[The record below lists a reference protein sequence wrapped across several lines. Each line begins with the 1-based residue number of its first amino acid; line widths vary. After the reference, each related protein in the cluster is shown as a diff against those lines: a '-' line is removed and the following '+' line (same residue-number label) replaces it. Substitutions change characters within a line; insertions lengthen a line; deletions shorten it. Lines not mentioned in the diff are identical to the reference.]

1 MPFENLDR
9 SREGGLRELLEA
21 DKSRVPCREVRDCIP
36 IVLKAEKKRVLEELQ
51 DSNYSIVFD
60 ATPRSDETFGI
71 IIRFLNSR
79 SYQLCIRTLAVK
91 LYRYS
96 FDTGALVRTLLMTL
110 TQDYRLDLSKCRFMI
125 AGGCAVNAA
134 AVEKLTAIMPTGIF
148 VVCVPH
154 ASNLVGSVFEDSC
167 KLASSFLKSWSQMLT
182 KSYIS
187 VILFKQYAGTS
198 TVKTENHVR
207 WYSWWE
213 VANQIAT
220 NFQACEEVLNDD
232 RDF

>member
-9 SREGGLRELLEA
+9 SREGGLRELL
-21 DKSRVPCREVRDCIP
+21 DSNKSRVPCREVRDCIP

-79 SYQLCIRTLAVK
+79 SYQLCVRTLAVK

-96 FDTGALVRTLLMTL
+96 FDRSIRTLLMTL

-125 AGGCAVNAA
+125 AGGCAV
-134 AVEKLTAIMPTGIF
+134 
-148 VVCVPH
+148 
-154 ASNLVGSVFEDSC
+154 
-167 KLASSFLKSWSQMLT
+167 Q
-182 KSYIS
+182 
-187 VILFKQYAGTS
+187 
-198 TVKTENHVR
+198 
-207 WYSWWE
+207 
-213 VANQIAT
+213 
-220 NFQACEEVLNDD
+220 
-232 RDF
+232 